1 MEQTAMIRIR
11 AWASKPASL
20 VALSAT
26 LFVVANA
33 AYLGLRTLPGLE
45 ERSAARASMTAAQER
60 LVQLESRPAP
70 KQPTREQ
77 ADALLREVPTKHY
90 EADVM
95 LRLGEFADSAG
106 VRLALFKHTEEKAA
120 AEGGLEQQI
129 EQLGGGADGADAE
142 GQAPAPTEG
151 AGTDGLIRADSY
163 EITAI
168 GPLPLVFNFFDL
180 LASNEAVTN
189 ITNWSL
195 TEHKDE
201 GIGDVAEFDGR
212 LVYDLTFGF
221 SVYSAPSYEKLFGT
235 TREAESATEESMGR
249 LLERF
254 PEARAFQSIAPS
266 KGETP

>member
-1 MEQTAMIRIR
+1 MIKLRTWVR
-11 AWASKPASL
+11 KPASL

-45 ERSAARASMTAAQER
+45 DSRAAQDGLKTAR
-60 LVQLESRPAP
+60 QQLARLESRPAP
-70 KQPTREQ
+70 KQVTREQ
-77 ADALLREVPTKHY
+77 TEALLREVPTKQY

-95 LRLGEFADSAG
+95 LRLAEFADSAG
-106 VRLALFKHTEEKAA
+106 VRLAMFKHTEEKAA
-120 AEGGLEQQI
+120 TDGGLERQI
-129 EQLGGGADGADAE
+129 EQLGGGEAADGQADDQVQPATGNAGADAS
-142 GQAPAPTEG
+142 GIIQ
-151 AGTDGLIRADSY
+151 TDNY
-163 EITAI
+163 EITAM

-180 LASNEAVTN
+180 LAGNEAITN

-195 TEHKDE
+195 SEHTDVELADMPEFE
-201 GIGDVAEFDGR
+201 GK

-221 SVYSAPSYEKLFGT
+221 SVYSAPSYEKDFGT
-235 TREAESATEESMGR
+235 TRDADTATERSMGR

-266 KGETP
+266 KEETP